1 MERTK
6 MNDEKKQFYKMVF
19 ALVLPMALQ
28 NLINVGVT
36 SADVIMLGRVGETAL
51 SASSLAGQVY
61 FILNL
66 VYFGLTSGAAVIT
79 AQYWGKGDTR
89 TIEKVLA
96 ISLRFALLAGAVF
109 TVAVWVIPEPIM
121 GLLTNDPEIIREGAS
136 YLRIVGCS
144 YVISGITMVY
154 LNILRS
160 VEKVVIATVV
170 YAASLATN
178 VVLNSIF
185 IFGLLGW
192 PAMGVAGAALGT
204 CGARVVELAIVI
216 WYAKKKNHIL
226 KFHFQD
232 LFLKDRALMKDFRT
246 YAVPVLLNELAWGGG
261 MAIITA
267 IMGHLGSAAVAANS
281 VAQVARQ
288 LSMVVSFGV
297 SSATAIVVGKTIGE
311 GNKELAK
318 TYAKRF
324 VRLAFWLGLAGGGV
338 ILCVS
343 PIASHFL
350 TLTDLAREYLR
361 YMMYV
366 MAYFVVAQSLN
377 STLVVGVF
385 RGGGDTR
392 YGLIL
397 DLSTLW
403 GGAIVMGLITAFVLK
418 LPVPWVYVFLVSDEI
433 IKLPFVFSRFRK
445 EKWLKNITRADV

>member
-1 MERTK
+1 

-192 PAMGVAGAALGT
+192 PDMGVAGAALGT

-232 LFLKDRALMKDFRT
+232 LFLKDWALMKDFRT

>member
-1 MERTK
+1 

-36 SADVIMLGRVGETAL
+36 SADVIMLGRVGGAAL

-79 AQYWGKGDTR
+79 AQLYVYLFTR

>member
-1 MERTK
+1 M
-6 MNDEKKQFYKMVF
+6 
-19 ALVLPMALQ
+19 
-28 NLINVGVT
+28 
-36 SADVIMLGRVGETAL
+36 
-51 SASSLAGQVY
+51 
-61 FILNL
+61 
-66 VYFGLTSGAAVIT
+66 
-79 AQYWGKGDTR
+79 
-89 TIEKVLA
+89 
-96 ISLRFALLAGAVF
+96 
-109 TVAVWVIPEPIM
+109 
-121 GLLTNDPEIIREGAS
+121 
-136 YLRIVGCS
+136 
-144 YVISGITMVY
+144 
-154 LNILRS
+154 
-160 VEKVVIATVV
+160 
-170 YAASLATN
+170 
-178 VVLNSIF
+178 
-185 IFGLLGW
+185 
-192 PAMGVAGAALGT
+192 
-204 CGARVVELAIVI
+204 
-216 WYAKKKNHIL
+216 
-226 KFHFQD
+226 
-232 LFLKDRALMKDFRT
+232 
-246 YAVPVLLNELAWGGG
+246 
-261 MAIITA
+261 
-267 IMGHLGSAAVAANS
+267 
-281 VAQVARQ
+281 
-288 LSMVVSFGV
+288 VSFGV

>member
-1 MERTK
+1 

-324 VRLAFWLGLAGGGV
+324 VRLSFWLGLAGGGV

-366 MAYFVVAQSLN
+366 MAYFVVA
-377 STLVVGVF
+377 
-385 RGGGDTR
+385 
-392 YGLIL
+392 
-397 DLSTLW
+397 
-403 GGAIVMGLITAFVLK
+403 
-418 LPVPWVYVFLVSDEI
+418 
-433 IKLPFVFSRFRK
+433 
-445 EKWLKNITRADV
+445 

>member
-1 MERTK
+1 
-6 MNDEKKQFYKMVF
+6 MNAENKTLLKKLLV
-19 ALVLPMALQ
+19 LVLPMALQ

>member
-1 MERTK
+1 
-6 MNDEKKQFYKMVF
+6 
-19 ALVLPMALQ
+19 
-28 NLINVGVT
+28 
-36 SADVIMLGRVGETAL
+36 
-51 SASSLAGQVY
+51 
-61 FILNL
+61 
-66 VYFGLTSGAAVIT
+66 
-79 AQYWGKGDTR
+79 
-89 TIEKVLA
+89 
-96 ISLRFALLAGAVF
+96 
-109 TVAVWVIPEPIM
+109 
-121 GLLTNDPEIIREGAS
+121 
-136 YLRIVGCS
+136 
-144 YVISGITMVY
+144 
-154 LNILRS
+154 
-160 VEKVVIATVV
+160 
-170 YAASLATN
+170 
-178 VVLNSIF
+178 
-185 IFGLLGW
+185 
-192 PAMGVAGAALGT
+192 
-204 CGARVVELAIVI
+204 
-216 WYAKKKNHIL
+216 
-226 KFHFQD
+226 
-232 LFLKDRALMKDFRT
+232 
-246 YAVPVLLNELAWGGG
+246 

-377 STLVVGVF
+377 STLV
-385 RGGGDTR
+385 
-392 YGLIL
+392 
-397 DLSTLW
+397 W